1 MKLSL
6 VDVPDDYYKDELFFT
21 DPDELKQI
29 FLKLEEDNLSKIH
42 EQQEMAEIYEK
53 INQDGEIKRAEL
65 MVKYEEQAKARDE
78 KLFKLRIDNGILSAL
93 KKKTAQSMLFEPTS
107 GASSKAAKGAKTV
120 DFTKMLNTL
129 RDKIKKI
136 HLTNRVGSGEV
147 DSKPTLQLLFEIESM
162 VIKYIRNVQRR
173 RRKDFD

>member
-53 INQDGEIKRAEL
+53 ILQDGEVKREEL
-65 MVKYEEQAKARDE
+65 MVKYEEQARARDE
-78 KLFKLRIDNGILSAL
+78 KLIKLRIDNAILNTL
-93 KKKTAQSMLFEPTS
+93 KKKSAQTMHYEPS
-107 GASSKAAKGAKTV
+107 GGSGKAAKGSKTV
-120 DFTKMLNTL
+120 DFTKLLNTL

-136 HLTNRVGSGEV
+136 HVSNRVGSGEV
-147 DSKPTLQLLFEIESM
+147 DSKPTLQLLHEIESTI
-162 VIKYIRNVQRR
+162 IKFVRNVQRR

>member
-53 INQDGEIKRAEL
+53 ILQDGEIKRAEL
-65 MVKYEEQAKARDE
+65 MVKYEEQARARDE
-78 KLFKLRIDNGILSAL
+78 KLVKLRIDNAILNSL
-93 KKKTAQSMLFEPTS
+93 KKKTAQTMLIEPS
-107 GASSKAAKGAKTV
+107 GGTSKATKGAKAV
-120 DFTKMLNTL
+120 DFAKLLNTL
-129 RDKIKKI
+129 RDKIKTI
-136 HLTNRVGSGEV
+136 HISNRVGSGEV
-147 DSKPTLQLLFEIESM
+147 DSKPTLQLLHEIESA

-173 RRKDFD
+173 RRKDFE